1 MAFGP
6 SGNGCINSDSFVTAT
21 PPPVPPVL
29 PKQVNAGDKKYGP
42 PKPKVLGGTT
52 TSNHGCLDDYS
63 E

>member
-21 PPPVPPVL
+21 PPPVPAAL
-29 PKQVNAGDKKYGP
+29 PKQINGGDKKYGP
-42 PKPKVLGGTT
+42 PKPKNLGGTA
-52 TSNHGCLDDYS
+52 TSNHGDSSTYF